1 MFIIDKDISSYKRK
15 KYDKFC
21 LGRLYTLCVDEAAQ
35 QAQLSWSVCGDWS
48 ALNCAK
54 ACANCLANY
63 FKRITVAES
72 V

>member
-1 MFIIDKDISSYKRK
+1 MYISA
-15 KYDKFC
+15 
-21 LGRLYTLCVDEAAQ
+21 LEVIYTLCVDEAAQ

-48 ALNCAK
+48 ALKCAK
-54 ACANCLANY
+54 ASVNCLANY